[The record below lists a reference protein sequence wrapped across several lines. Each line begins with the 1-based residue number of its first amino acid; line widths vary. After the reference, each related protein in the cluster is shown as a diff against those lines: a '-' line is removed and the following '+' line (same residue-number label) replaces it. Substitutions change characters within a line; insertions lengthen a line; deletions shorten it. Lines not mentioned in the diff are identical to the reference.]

1 MTAVMVVIAVFLI
14 VVWAVTMAI
23 IIMKVALRWSIT
35 IAVMV
40 GMVTIVAVRVVVIIR
55 VVIIRVVIIVRV
67 VLNNNFFV
75 VVIFAVFGEVAI
87 GISEHHCTDTHC
99 EGGE

>member
-1 MTAVMVVIAVFLI
+1 MMVVIAVSLI
-14 VVWAVTMAI
+14 VVWAVTVAI

-35 IAVMV
+35 IAV
-40 GMVTIVAVRVVVIIR
+40 IVVRVVIIIR
-55 VVIIRVVIIVRV
+55 VVIIRVVVI
-67 VLNNNFFV
+67 LDDNFFM

>member
-55 VVIIRVVIIVRV
+55 VVIIVRV